1 MMIAKISLSVLFI
14 LMDFFI
20 CFYLKIYSYI
30 YIMRKIHKEKIS
42 SNSIEMNTDDEVIT
56 YADYQKHLKE
66 KKAKQAL
73 AQQIYR
79 KTKKGKAAIKRGNNK
94 AKEKDIGGEKARKN
108 SKQQYEA
115 KVAAQIAAG
124 IKIKRRTITTKKET
138 EELVKSWSEEPITS
152 LKNGI
157 YISYRKLK
165 INKKRIQFKKINKAP
180 HIDVGFFENEEV
192 EWTGM
197 KYIKANPQQYKKK
210 KEKKLVKFKKSNHI
224 KYNPPPTPI
233 TLDEDG
239 LYTLTFD

>member
-1 MMIAKISLSVLFI
+1 
-14 LMDFFI
+14 
-20 CFYLKIYSYI
+20 
-30 YIMRKIHKEKIS
+30 
-42 SNSIEMNTDDEVIT
+42 MNTDEDVIT

-66 KKAKQAL
+66 KKEKQAL
-73 AQQIYR
+73 AQRIYR
-79 KTKKGKAAIKRGNNK
+79 KTKKGKEAIKRGNKK

-108 SKQQYEA
+108 SKKQYEA
-115 KVAAQIAAG
+115 KVEAQIAAG
-124 IKIKRRTITTKKET
+124 IKIKRRTITTKKQT
-138 EELVKSWSEEPITS
+138 EELVKSWSDEPITS

-157 YISYRKLK
+157 YIAYRKLK
-165 INKKRIQFKKINKAP
+165 INKKKIQFKKINKAP
-180 HIDVGFFENEEV
+180 FIDVGFFENEEV

-224 KYNPPPTPI
+224 KYNPTPTPI